1 MGTRG
6 GETTDARRKRLA
18 VEIVA
23 QHERALKLTARRYS
37 LCAADAEDAYQR
49 ALEILLTKA
58 PVGDARELIRWM
70 QTVTKHE
77 ALAVRRNRERLLSG
91 TPVSMAG
98 GDEEEDWMALIP
110 APTDGP
116 AERAERHEAVARS
129 REALQALKPAERRA
143 LTLLAEGYSYAE
155 ISQLTGFSPTK
166 VNRCLAEGRE
176 RFRTLL
182 MRSQDGS
189 RCKELRPLLSAFCDG
204 EASPKEV
211 ATMREHL
218 RACAPCRAAMRAYKA
233 APGAAAALVPTLPP
247 ISESLLDRLREAFGE
262 LQAHLTTRGGGVD
275 AGGQAAAS
283 AGAGSGGAA
292 TLTKAIGVCATA
304 VGGTAACVAVGI
316 VPAPLGLT
324 ASTTSSPIERGA
336 ERTGSR
342 AQHERESPARPKARR
357 PEPEQRD
364 RTQANRGGESATN
377 AETAQASVVEPE
389 PAPVPEPTPAPEP
402 VPAPEPAPPPAATGE
417 PTGSEGAAGEF
428 GP

>member
-1 MGTRG
+1 MGSTS
-6 GETTDARRKRLA
+6 GETTEAARKRLA

-23 QHERALKLTARRYS
+23 RHERALKQTARRYS
-37 LCAADAEDAYQR
+37 LCTADAEDAYQR

-58 PVGDARELIRWM
+58 PTGDARELVRWM

-91 TPVSMAG
+91 TPASTSS
-98 GDEEEDWMALIP
+98 GDDEDDWVALIP

-129 REALQALKPAERRA
+129 REALQALKPAELRA

-176 RFRTLL
+176 RFRSLL

-189 RCKELRPLLSAFCDG
+189 RCEELRPLLSAFCDG
-204 EASPKEV
+204 EASLKEV
-211 ATMREHL
+211 ATVREHL

-233 APGAAAALVPTLPP
+233 APGAAAALVPALPP
-247 ISESLLDRLREAFGE
+247 VSQSLLDRLREAFGE
-262 LQAHLTTRGGGVD
+262 LQARLPTRGG
-275 AGGQAAAS
+275 AESASQAATS
-283 AGAGSGGAA
+283 AGVGGGGAT

-316 VPAPLGLT
+316 VPGPLDLT
-324 ASTTSSPIERGA
+324 AFTAPPPIERRVEQPPA
-336 ERTGSR
+336 AT
-342 AQHERESPARPKARR
+342 ARPGPEKTARPR
-357 PEPEQRD
+357 ARKPEPKRHD
-364 RTQANRGGESATN
+364 RRQANRIAK
-377 AETAQASVVEPE
+377 AEPSTVGAGTAQPVAVEPE
-389 PAPVPEPTPAPEP
+389 PAPAPGP
-402 VPAPEPAPPPAATGE
+402 VPAPEPAPPPAAPAE
-417 PTGSEGAAGEF
+417 PAAEAAAGEF

>member
-1 MGTRG
+1 M
-6 GETTDARRKRLA
+6 
-18 VEIVA
+18 
-23 QHERALKLTARRYS
+23 
-37 LCAADAEDAYQR
+37 
-49 ALEILLTKA
+49 
-58 PVGDARELIRWM
+58 
-70 QTVTKHE
+70 
-77 ALAVRRNRERLLSG
+77 
-91 TPVSMAG
+91 
-98 GDEEEDWMALIP
+98 
-110 APTDGP
+110 
-116 AERAERHEAVARS
+116 
-129 REALQALKPAERRA
+129 
-143 LTLLAEGYSYAE
+143 
-155 ISQLTGFSPTK
+155 
-166 VNRCLAEGRE
+166 
-176 RFRTLL
+176 
-182 MRSQDGS
+182 
-189 RCKELRPLLSAFCDG
+189 LSAFCDG
-204 EASPKEV
+204 EASPEEV

-292 TLTKAIGVCATA
+292 ALTKAIGVCATA

-316 VPAPLGLT
+316 VPTPLGLT

-402 VPAPEPAPPPAATGE
+402 VPAPEPAPPPAAAGE
-417 PTGSEGAAGEF
+417 PTGSGGAAGEF